1 MIKKYPD
8 NHYYISG
15 VFCDFQKAFD
25 TVNHNILLKNP
36 EYYGA
41 RGLTITSLDL
51 SLKIANNILF
61 SMEFYQKSNQLHRV
75 FFKDLLS
82 VHYIFNT
89 LMTYNVCS
97 QGQSSNILLTM
108 LNLHVQTKN

>member
-1 MIKKYPD
+1 
-8 NHYYISG
+8 
-15 VFCDFQKAFD
+15 
-25 TVNHNILLKNP
+25 
-36 EYYGA
+36 
-41 RGLTITSLDL
+41 
-51 SLKIANNILF
+51 
-61 SMEFYQKSNQLHRV
+61 MEIYQKSNQLHRV